1 MDEVDG
7 RRCYV
12 RDFFDP
18 SHAMFDCHDHYRFLE
33 TVHTAIL
40 LKKLYFYSVSAIAEP
55 ANLGTVDW

>member
-1 MDEVDG
+1 
-7 RRCYV
+7 
-12 RDFFDP
+12 
-18 SHAMFDCHDHYRFLE
+18 MFDCHDHYRFLE